1 MVPEAGVTARC
12 ASASAASASASSF
25 FFCSTAASAALS
37 FDSGSWPN
45 NFVTVSIISYC
56 LVFPLGAGGTDL
68 GEVVRPQHTD
78 GIDHHGEGDHQLD
91 GRSQELASLEGHTT
105 HDHDGLR
112 DTLATQRGQQGG
124 DDAIHQGGEETGH
137 HGAQVE
143 RSSEDDDVLG
153 IEHFVCKVGES
164 FIQPKWIYDC
174 QENGYPPTDK
184 MALIPSDVLRT
195 HVLPFLDYA
204 TRLDA
209 NSVLDRDSRFV
220 QKVNRE
226 EMVKNMAVEETKR
239 LIQSVEQTSVLLNRV
254 KASIRLF
261 RFVQTPIGRILL
273 KHKRFR
279 EVLFYKVTHLEIER
293 PLSWWNRSPYRKQLK
308 VEMERVRDM
317 IIAAPINNGN

>member
-1 MVPEAGVTARC
+1 MSLFFSLELLAGA
-12 ASASAASASASSF
+12 
-25 FFCSTAASAALS
+25 
-37 FDSGSWPN
+37 N
-45 NFVTVSIISYC
+45 
-56 LVFPLGAGGTDL
+56 L

-78 GIDHHGEGDHQLD
+78 GVDHNREGNHQLD
-91 GRSQELASLEGHTT
+91 GRSNEFASLQGHTT
-105 HDHDGLR
+105 HDHDGLG
-112 DTLATQRGQQGG
+112 DALGAQRGQQRSNH
-124 DDAIHQGGEETGH
+124 AIHQGGKETGH

-164 FIQPKWIYDC
+164 FIQTKWIYDC
-174 QENGYPPTDK
+174 QENGYSPTDK

-220 QKVNRE
+220 RKVNRE
-226 EMVKNMAVEETKR
+226 DMVKHMAVEQTR
-239 LIQSVEQTSVLLNRV
+239 TLIRSVEDTPVLLNRV

-261 RFVQTPIGRILL
+261 RFMQTPIGRILL

-279 EVLFYKVTHLEIER
+279 EVLLYKAANIEVER

-308 VEMERVRDM
+308 AEMERVRDM
-317 IIAAPINNGN
+317 IIAAP